1 MLATF
6 IENPRTAMLFSFSP
20 TNCSPDEHIELFSQQ
35 QTDQIKQIPK
45 QILWSLEG
53 TQMFRLKRTILGNE
67 YEKYRNRQH
76 LLNMLTEC
84 ELI

>member
-45 QILWSLEG
+45 HNIMVIGGDTNVQIEKDN
-53 TQMFRLKRTILGNE
+53 FRK
-67 YEKYRNRQH
+67 
-76 LLNMLTEC
+76 
-84 ELI
+84 